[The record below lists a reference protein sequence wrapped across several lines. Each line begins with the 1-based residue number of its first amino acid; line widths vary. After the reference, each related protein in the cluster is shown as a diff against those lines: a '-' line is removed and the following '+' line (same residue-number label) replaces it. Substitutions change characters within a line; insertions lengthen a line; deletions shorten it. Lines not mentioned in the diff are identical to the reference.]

1 MKGDTRMLDERMES
15 IHKKVQQAVALIQRL
30 KEEKENLRNE
40 IVRMQDEIQKLKEE
54 ANALKE
60 EREAIKGKIDAALST
75 LDEVDLEDVLE
86 TMADEVEEEAEE

>member
-1 MKGDTRMLDERMES
+1 MKGDTKMLDERMES
-15 IHKKVQQAVALIQRL
+15 IYRKVQQAVALIQRL

-54 ANALKE
+54 ANALRE

>member
-1 MKGDTRMLDERMES
+1 MLDERMES
-15 IHKKVQQAVALIQRL
+15 IYRKVQQAVALIQRL

-54 ANALKE
+54 ANALRE

>member
-1 MKGDTRMLDERMES
+1 MLDERMES
-15 IHKKVQQAVALIQRL
+15 IYKKVKQAVALIQRL

-54 ANALKE
+54 ANALRE